1 MLLWLF
7 RFFTRKAAS
16 NRAEPR
22 GPLPQSAPAVL
33 TDAKTDPTPAS
44 SSGWIAALAGLDRRH
59 LGQSLSVE
67 ALSDLA
73 HAMTERPGVDEE
85 EASRWFDERM
95 RRPAVSI
102 ALEAPAVEGDRALA
116 QRCHEAMAE
125 ELQRAAQET
134 ETEVLGAGAKLGG
147 IYRETSAHAAGLK
160 TMHAQ
165 FADQSNSGGETL
177 GRVIAGQATALS
189 AFPEAFDSI
198 CERLDAHRE
207 LATGA
212 GVHTAQILRLAGAVD
227 KITATINI
235 LGINALITAV
245 QAGEHGAAFSVV
257 ANELRTLSAKT
268 KEANESIASLARE
281 LSQTLPKLS
290 ENGEE
295 ISALCRGKS
304 SELKQAVVEFASRLG
319 TTYQDIQSSMVTAI
333 EESAAR
339 GEAIAANCNDV
350 LSHLQFQDRVA
361 QRLTSARWI
370 SDLWVGTRPIE
381 GDLGEAIERL
391 RVGVERQAR
400 FQQNPTSGARTTRA
414 VSREPAAEE
423 AGELT
428 FL

>member
-1 MLLWLF
+1 MLRRWSHRLL
-7 RFFTRKAAS
+7 RFFTRNSARESAQPGKPLSQPAS
-16 NRAEPR
+16 NVT
-22 GPLPQSAPAVL
+22 S
-33 TDAKTDPTPAS
+33 DAKSDAS
-44 SSGWIAALAGLDRRH
+44 SDATSDTKSGWIAALASLDRRY

-73 HAMTERPGVDEE
+73 HAMTERPAADEE
-85 EASRWFDERM
+85 EAARWFDERM
-95 RRPAVSI
+95 RRPMVSI
-102 ALEAPAVEGDRALA
+102 ALEPPAADDGDRALA
-116 QRCHEAMAE
+116 QRCHHAIAE

-165 FADQSNSGGETL
+165 FVDRSNSGGETL

-198 CERLDAHRE
+198 CERLDAHRA

-212 GVHTAQILRLAGAVD
+212 GVHTAQILTLAGAID

-268 KEANESIASLARE
+268 KAANESIASLARE

-339 GEAIAANCNDV
+339 GAAIAANCNDV

-361 QRLTSARWI
+361 QRLTSALWI
-370 SDLWVGTRPIE
+370 SDLWLGTRPIE
-381 GDLGEAIERL
+381 GDPGEAIERL

-400 FQQNPTSGARTTRA
+400 SQENPTSGVRSNPRGFA
-414 VSREPAAEE
+414 
-423 AGELT
+423 
-428 FL
+428 